1 MALRKLLNEK
11 TKNKITP
18 ELLAKISAYLDEH
31 YAEEVTVT
39 HASSDIMMNMMAQAA
54 VTDDSAMP
62 DPSAMSDESVM
73 WHTSAVMSYES
84 ARMDEELPTEEAPR
98 PHEKPEEVPRPH
110 EEADTKPSPD
120 VRYEY
125 MKKPR
130 AGAKYSA
137 ESDAFL
143 AKKPQGRPPA
153 DMAVRPQAGA
163 ASHSAAR
170 PAANPAPKA
179 AAKKRSL
186 DEVLGELSENFQQRL
201 MRTIRERGYTEK
213 EVYKRANLDRKVFS
227 KIRLN
232 ENYNPKKSTAILLS
246 FGLRL
251 TLDETLDLLGRA
263 GYTLSNGSRSDLIVR
278 YFIEN
283 EIYDVYELDAV
294 LDEYGLPMLS
304 NY

>member
-1 MALRKLLNEK
+1 MPFRRKDEDNLKE
-11 TKNKITP
+11 KITP
-18 ELLAKISAYLDEH
+18 ELLSGIDAYLAANYREEPPLGHFAETSAMFDMDFLQAPTAAPH
-31 YAEEVTVT
+31 YAPKP
-39 HASSDIMMNMMAQAA
+39 HSGANAASAPQ
-54 VTDDSAMP
+54 
-62 DPSAMSDESVM
+62 ES
-73 WHTSAVMSYES
+73 
-84 ARMDEELPTEEAPR
+84 R
-98 PHEKPEEVPRPH
+98 PH
-110 EEADTKPSPD
+110 
-120 VRYEY
+120 
-125 MKKPR
+125 
-130 AGAKYSA
+130 
-137 ESDAFL
+137 
-143 AKKPQGRPPA
+143 PA
-153 DMAVRPQAGA
+153 SQKGDGQLLY
-163 ASHSAAR
+163 
-170 PAANPAPKA
+170 APKA
-179 AAKKRSL
+179 QNKYSLSGHPGKRAL
-186 DEVLGELSENFQQRL
+186 DEVLGEIGENFQQTL

-246 FGLRL
+246 LGLRL